1 MGYSEGLDKEIE
13 EELGEEKRENIQEKE
28 EKPKRRMFHV
38 WKVGDEEY
46 KMKLNAQMTE
56 AVENKYKTNI
66 LNLIAEDGIP
76 PLSVMLTIVQ
86 AALSPWNH
94 GMKYKEVQKLYDE
107 WCKEDGNQMDLLS
120 RVIMPTMVVS
130 GFFTKDQ
137 GESIMDDLEKAE
149 SIL

>member
-1 MGYSEGLDKEIE
+1 MGYGEGLDKEIE
-13 EELGEEKRENIQEKE
+13 EELREEETENTPAKE

-46 KMKLNAQMTE
+46 KLKLNAQMTE

-66 LNLIAEDGIP
+66 LNLIAEDGLP

-107 WCKEDGNQMDLLS
+107 WCKEEGNQIDLLS
-120 RVIMPTMVVS
+120 HVIMPTMVVS

-137 GESIMDDLEKAE
+137 GEAIMEDLDKAE
-149 SIL
+149 SLL